1 MPDLI
6 PLPKAPPARRSARA
20 CVGALIL
27 CVAAALSA
35 APAESTQR
43 MARRLAEITAAADTS
58 QSPFDFTVAAKN
70 LNDSLLRA
78 TDKAERLK
86 YALPLANALTRSG
99 RDTEALQQYENFA
112 RLLQENGVPVSAA
125 LRTQLRTSRALCHLR
140 IGERANCLQNHNA
153 DSCLFPIA
161 GGGVHQDPRG
171 SRGAIAELLPQLEEF
186 PGDLRARWLLN
197 IAYMT
202 VGEYPAGVPEKFRID
217 PRHFASGH
225 DIKRFPDVA
234 GALGLDVD
242 DLAGGVVMDDF
253 DRDGCYDLMVSA
265 QGLQSPL
272 RYFRNNGDGSFTEL
286 TEAAGLTGLTGGLNL
301 IHGDY
306 DNDGLV
312 DVLVLRGGWLGGL
325 GRYPVSL
332 LRNHGNHTFTDVTEA
347 AGLLRMHPTQ
357 TAAWFDYDADGHLDL
372 FIGNES
378 EGAETHPCELFRNNG
393 NGTFTDI
400 ASESGV
406 AVVGYVK
413 AVVAGD
419 YNNDGRPDL
428 FLSRRD
434 GANHLFRNDGPAG
447 GFKAGR
453 PVWRFTDVAAEA
465 GVVEPYRSFSCWFFD
480 YDNDGW
486 IDLHVNGYYIQDV
499 GDIAADV
506 LGLPHGAEKA
516 RLFRNNRDGTFSD
529 VSRAMGVHQV
539 LHTMGCNFG
548 DLDNDGWLDFYAATG
563 DPEFA
568 TLIPSRMFRSD
579 GGRRFQDVT
588 TAGGFGQL
596 QKGHGVAFGDIDNDG
611 DQDVY
616 SVVGGAITVDN
627 YHNQLF
633 ANPGHGNGWL
643 KLQLEGVKSNRPAIG
658 ARVKAVVRG
667 PAGERELHRTVGS
680 GGSFGASPFR
690 VELGLGDATEV
701 VRVEVRWPAGGPV
714 QVLTGL
720 EPRRAYRVRE
730 GAAGAVPLALRTFAL
745 PEPGAAHHH
754 HHHR

>member
-1 MPDLI
+1 MPLASFSRRVFAWFVVVAVV
-6 PLPKAPPARRSARA
+6 PALP
-20 CVGALIL
+20 
-27 CVAAALSA
+27 A
-35 APAESTQR
+35 APAESTQK
-43 MARRLAEITAAADTS
+43 MGRRLAEISAAMDLS
-58 QSPFDFTVAAKN
+58 KSPFDFRVAAEI
-70 LNDSLLRA
+70 LNASLLS
-78 TDKAERLK
+78 TNDPAEQLK

-99 RDTEALQQYENFA
+99 ADEEALQQYANFS
-112 RLLQENGVPVSAA
+112 RLLQVNRVPLSSS
-125 LRTQLRTSRALCHLR
+125 LRTQLRTARALAYLR
-140 IGERANCLQNHNA
+140 IGERTNCLNNHNA
-153 DSCLFPIA
+153 DSCLFPVA
-161 GGGVHQDPRG
+161 GGGIHADQRG
-171 SRGAIAELLPQLEEF
+171 SRGAVAELLPQLEEF

-197 IAYMT
+197 LAYMT
-202 VGEYPAGVPEKFRID
+202 LGEYPDGVPARWRID

-253 DRDGCYDLMVSA
+253 DRDGFHDLMVSA
-265 QGLQSPL
+265 QGLQSQL
-272 RYFRNNGDGSFTEL
+272 RYFRNQGDGTFVQL
-286 TEAAGLTGLTGGLNL
+286 TEQAGLTGLTGGLNL

-306 DNDGLV
+306 NNDGFV
-312 DVLVLRGGWLGGL
+312 DVLVLRGGWLGAL
-325 GRYPVSL
+325 GRYPLSL
-332 LRNHGNHTFTDVTEA
+332 LRNNGNNTFTDITEA
-347 AGLLRMHPTQ
+347 AGLWRLRPTQ
-357 TAAWFDYDADGHLDL
+357 TAAWFDYDGDGHLDI
-372 FIGNES
+372 FVGNES
-378 EGAETHPCELFRNNG
+378 EAPEIHPCELFRNNG
-393 NGTFTDI
+393 DGTFTEI
-400 ASESGV
+400 AAESGV

-447 GFKAGR
+447 GSQGVR
-453 PVWRFTDVAAEA
+453 PRWRFTDMAVAA
-465 GVVEPYRSFSCWFFD
+465 GVTEPYRSFSCWFFD

-506 LGLPHGAEKA
+506 LGVPHGGEKA
-516 RLFRNNRDGTFSD
+516 RLFRNNRDGTFTD
-529 VSRAMGVHQV
+529 VSKAMGVHQL

-548 DLDNDGWLDFYAATG
+548 DLDNDGWLDFYAGTG

-568 TLIPSRMFRSD
+568 TLIPSRMFRND

-588 TAGGFGQL
+588 TSGGFGQL

-633 ANPGHGNGWL
+633 ANPGHGHAWL
-643 KLQLEGVKSNRPAIG
+643 KLELEGVKSNRPAIG
-658 ARVKAVVRG
+658 ARVKVVVRSPG
-667 PAGERELHRTVGS
+667 GERELHRTVGS

-690 VELGLGDATEV
+690 VELGLADATEV
-701 VRVEVRWPAGGPV
+701 VSAEIRWPAGGV
-714 QVLTGL
+714 QTLTGL
-720 EPRRAYRVRE
+720 EPGRAYRIKE
-730 GAAGAVPLALRTFAL
+730 GDAAVPFELASFAL
-745 PEPGAAHHH
+745 PGPGAGHTHQHH
-754 HHHR
+754 